1 MRRVT
6 SHGATVE
13 AGRVTTPV
21 MIKRQVTDPYFV
33 NPVGF
38 VV

>member
-6 SHGATVE
+6 FHGATVE
-13 AGRVTTPV
+13 AGLVTTPV
-21 MIKRQVTDPYFV
+21 VIKRQVTDPYFV
-33 NPVGF
+33 GPVGF